1 MILNRDEILSKVRK
15 NNTLDERELWVQI
28 NSLGVSTIAIPI
40 LCLFFLL
47 VRIFMGNTHVSD
59 LISIIFAQLL
69 VESYY
74 SYREEKTKLKLV
86 KIIIFSIIFLIF
98 MALFFHEIIF
108 IN

>member
-1 MILNRDEILSKVRK
+1 MNRDEILSKVRK

-47 VRIFMGNTHVSD
+47 VRIFIGNTHVSD

-69 VESYY
+69 VQAYY
-74 SYREEKTKLKLV
+74 SYREEKTKLKLI